1 MAPKTGSLSVLSVL
15 SVEFVNL
22 ESFLE
27 RRSGMM
33 VMVLAMN
40 PVIPMAIR
48 RTPSVHLNNNF
59 FRHLCYEAR
68 KLFFTIISSSK

>member
-1 MAPKTGSLSVLSVL
+1 
-15 SVEFVNL
+15 VNL

-27 RRSGMM
+27 RRRGMM
-33 VMVLAMN
+33 VIVLAMN

-59 FRHLCYEAR
+59 SGIYAM
-68 KLFFTIISSSK
+68 KLESFFSIISRSK